1 MLKFVLPMHKIST
14 LVSLSLKQTSI
25 KLKDTPL
32 LDICTPSDLTIQN
45 ILNYSKALSVKK
57 TKTLGFIE
65 LMSS

>member
-1 MLKFVLPMHKIST
+1 MHKIST
-14 LVSLSLKQTSI
+14 LVSLSLNQTSI
-25 KLKDTPL
+25 KLKDTLL
-32 LDICTPSDLTIQN
+32 LDICTPSDSTIQN

>member
-32 LDICTPSDLTIQN
+32 LDICAPSDLTIQN